1 MELLFLAIL
10 IILMGIA
17 LASGFPVAFALPG
30 SAILSI
36 MLASLTGLVLEGNV
50 ELGLVEAAIMCPGL
64 PNSWRFIQ
72 TTHHMQKKKFTK
84 TRF

>member
-50 ELGLVEAAIMCPGL
+50 DAYFYSGGAMELSLIHISEP
-64 PNSWRFIQ
+64 
-72 TTHHMQKKKFTK
+72 
-84 TRF
+84 TRPY

>member
-36 MLASLTGLVLEGNV
+36 MLASLTGLILEGNV
-50 ELGLVEAAIMCPGL
+50 DAYFILVELWSGFQQVLQILGV
-64 PNSWRFIQ
+64 FIGKLKE
-72 TTHHMQKKKFTK
+72 TH
-84 TRF
+84 